1 MNVINHHSTSQESIL
16 ERANNIRKGNNKSRR
31 ENLRNHFVHH
41 IATRNRSEVSSRSD
55 IGRFGNES
63 NDEVINL
70 LKKFSRDK

>member
-16 ERANNIRKGNNKSRR
+16 ERANNIRKGNSKSRR
-31 ENLRNHFVHH
+31 ENLRNHFLHH
-41 IATRNRSEVSSRSD
+41 IATRNRSEVSSPSN